1 MERRLVVVP
10 YNWGSLDVDGSVGTV
25 NCFGL
30 SEPFSEVSGIV
41 LEYISLEVEEM
52 TSR

>member
-1 MERRLVVVP
+1 M
-10 YNWGSLDVDGSVGTV
+10 SLDVDGSVGTV
-25 NCFGL
+25 DWLL
-30 SEPFSEVSGIV
+30 SESFSEVSSGMV